1 MVFHDHSGHIHANEV
16 EIGVMFAV
24 AEFGL
29 AVATLGIPLIT
40 ARMSKVGGVA
50 MARFLSLPFL
60 VALGALPMFLGDGT
74 TLLLVLV
81 SMSYVGRNTLFGVS
95 YPMDEAF
102 NMEVLDPRERA
113 SGTGIEIA
121 AGGAVSA
128 LAIIVGSRLVDS
140 GDYTSPFL
148 IMAVCIALSTL
159 IYWQVFRPVE
169 AAAVL
174 PSTSDSS
181 ASEGARTVAGG

>member
-1 MVFHDHSGHIHANEV
+1 
-16 EIGVMFAV
+16 
-24 AEFGL
+24 
-29 AVATLGIPLIT
+29 
-40 ARMSKVGGVA
+40 
-50 MARFLSLPFL
+50 
-60 VALGALPMFLGDGT
+60 MFLGDGT
-74 TLLLVLV
+74 FLLLMLV

-128 LAIIVGSRLVDS
+128 LAIVVGSRLVDS

-169 AAAVL
+169 AAAVARA
-174 PSTSDSS
+174 PDS
-181 ASEGARTVAGG
+181 GAAGSVSQADGPARLSGVAKR